1 MLVVNGGHV
10 VVLLAAK
17 VAADLEE
24 HPRINLPSLGVVVPR
39 HMLQTGRQP
48 ATFTRNFTGALQC
61 GLEPF

>member
-17 VAADLEE
+17 VAAVLEE
-24 HPRINLPSLGVVVPR
+24 QPRITLPSRGVVVPR
-39 HMLQTGRQP
+39 HILQWQLEP
-48 ATFTRNFTGALQC
+48 ATFTGALQC

>member
-1 MLVVNGGHV
+1 
-10 VVLLAAK
+10 
-17 VAADLEE
+17 
-24 HPRINLPSLGVVVPR
+24 VVPR